1 MKILIF
7 IGLAIVLLMTF
18 SCDQRN
24 PVQSHYYYIFSLIAE
39 PDTIYAD
46 LNITSSEI
54 TAVVHDQHDNLVEG
68 ETVHFECDLGHI
80 LFNIPTDESGKAVS
94 TFWDNGEEGLAT
106 ITATVDNS
114 SKSVEVMILEVP
126 KRGNLQP

>member
-18 SCDQRN
+18 SCDKRN
-24 PVQSHYYYIFSLIAE
+24 PTQPYYYIFSLTAV

-80 LFNIPTDESGKAVS
+80 LFNIPTDEFGEAVT